1 MRKRQSNRTATVR
14 NAFVLDPSNLGSRVV
29 IGAGYTFLGIA
40 LRTLLT
46 IGSMAILARILV
58 PADFGYVAMASVV
71 TEFASLLG
79 GFGFVNILIQRRVI
93 NRLQLDTAFWT
104 SAGVGAFLTA
114 LVFLLSFPAAW
125 FYNDPLAGE
134 LLRVMCLAFFVNSLF
149 NVHEAIIGR
158 LMRFK
163 IEFFIQL
170 FAITI
175 RAAAAIALA
184 HYGFGVW
191 SLVIGGLAG
200 SAASLV
206 CYALAVPYVPRFRF
220 HKAYV
225 ASNLKTSGSY
235 FGSGFLYYL
244 NTNVDLVLIGRS
256 IGATSLGYYQNARS
270 LTDEVRARIA
280 MPLQRVL
287 FPAFSAIQKDQERL
301 RQSVTHAGSML
312 AAVIIPIG
320 VGMSAVA
327 PELVPV
333 LYGDKWLP
341 MIPILTFFGLSAAA
355 KGSTAIAST
364 LFNSQN
370 RVSLAFKY
378 SLIGTVINIAGIAL
392 AIPHGIVWVAVAGAV
407 YSLYAVFMFKAGLGL
422 IGLST
427 TQSLR
432 ILAAPAVAAGVMWL
446 TIIALRPYLAGAVS
460 SLAMLLAINVA
471 LGALVY
477 AVVLNAISREY
488 LRLFLSL
495 LKRFRSRR

>member
-1 MRKRQSNRTATVR
+1 MIRS
-14 NAFVLDPSNLGSRVV
+14 AFVLDSSNLGSRVAV
-29 IGAGYTFLGIA
+29 GAGYTFLGIA

-46 IGSMAILARILV
+46 IGSMAILARLLV

-104 SAGVGAFLTA
+104 SAAVGATLTS
-114 LVFLLSFPAAW
+114 LVFLLSFAAAW
-125 FYNDPLAGE
+125 FYSDPLTGE
-134 LLRVMCLAFFVNSLF
+134 LLRVMCLAFLVNSLF

-170 FAITI
+170 FAITV
-175 RAAAAIALA
+175 RAVSAILLA

-191 SLVIGGLAG
+191 SLVFGGLAG
-200 SAASLV
+200 SITSLA
-206 CYALAVPYVPRFRF
+206 CYAIVVPYVPRFRF
-220 HKAYV
+220 HKSYV
-225 ASNLKTSGSY
+225 TSNLKTSGSY

-244 NTNVDLVLIGRS
+244 NTNIDLVLIGRS

-301 RQSVTHAGSML
+301 QQSVSQAGSIL
-312 AAVIIPIG
+312 AAVIIPVG

-370 RVSLAFKY
+370 RVALAFKY
-378 SLIGTVINIAGIAL
+378 NLIGTVINIAGIAL
-392 AIPHGIVWVAVAGAV
+392 AIPYGIVWVAVAGTV
-407 YSLYAVFMFKAGLGL
+407 YSLYSVFMFKVGLGL
-422 IGLST
+422 IQLST
-427 TQSLR
+427 RQSLR
-432 ILAAPAVAAGVMWL
+432 ILAPPTVAAIVMWL
-446 TIIALRPYLAGAVS
+446 TIVVLRPYLAETLP
-460 SLAMLLAINVA
+460 SLGLLLASNVV
-471 LGALVY
+471 LGACVY
-477 AVVLNAISREY
+477 AVILNVLSPDY
-488 LRLFLSL
+488 LRLFKKL
-495 LKRFRSRR
+495 LARLRSRD

>member
-1 MRKRQSNRTATVR
+1 MIR
-14 NAFVLDPSNLGSRVV
+14 NAFVLDSSNLGSRVV

-40 LRTLLT
+40 FRTLLT
-46 IGSMAILARILV
+46 IGSMAILARLLV

-79 GFGFVNILIQRRVI
+79 GFGFVNILIQKRVI

-104 SAGVGAFLTA
+104 SAGVGACLTA
-114 LVFLLSFPAAW
+114 LVFFLSFAASW
-125 FYNDPLAGE
+125 FYNDPLTGE
-134 LLRVMCLAFFVNSLF
+134 LLRVMCLAFLVNSLF

-163 IEFFIQL
+163 VEFFIQL

-175 RAAAAIALA
+175 RAATAILLA
-184 HYGFGVW
+184 YLGFGVW

-200 SAASLV
+200 SIASLA
-206 CYALAVPYVPRFRF
+206 CYTLVVPYVPRFRF

-225 ASNLKTSGSY
+225 SSNLKTSGSY
-235 FGSGFLYYL
+235 FGNGFLYYL
-244 NTNVDLVLIGRS
+244 NTNIDLVLIGRS

-287 FPAFSAIQKDQERL
+287 FPAFSAIQTDQERL
-301 RQSVTHAGSML
+301 QQTVVQSGSIL
-312 AAVIIPIG
+312 AAIIIPVGI
-320 VGMSAVA
+320 GMSAVA

-341 MIPILTFFGLSAAA
+341 MIPVLTFFGLSAAI

-370 RVSLAFKY
+370 RVALAFKY
-378 SLIGTVINIAGIAL
+378 NLVGTVINIAGITL
-392 AIPHGIVWVAVAGAV
+392 AIPYGIVWVAVAGTV
-407 YSLYAVFMFKAGLGL
+407 YSLYSLFVFKVGLGL
-422 IGLST
+422 INLPT
-427 TQSLR
+427 RQALR
-432 ILAAPAVAAGVMWL
+432 ILAAPATAATVMWL
-446 TIIALRPYLAGAVS
+446 AIVVLRPYLAESIG
-460 SLAMLLAINVA
+460 SLGLLLASNVA
-471 LGALVY
+471 LGALIY
-477 AVVLNAISREY
+477 TFVLNAISPTY
-488 LRLFLSL
+488 LHLFKKLFARLSQR
-495 LKRFRSRR
+495 K